1 MYQYSYSEILE
12 DSVVDARAAERRA
25 LDHAVDLLLTAA
37 DDTPESPAEQEA
49 LAFTSQLWGTF
60 IKSLTS
66 PDNDLPA
73 QLRADLISVGLGI
86 LAEVARIDAGES
98 RDLAALA
105 DICGIIRDGLA

>member
-25 LDHAVDLLLTAA
+25 LDHAVDLLLAA
-37 DDTPESPAEQEA
+37 AEGAPDSAAEKEA
-49 LAFTSQLWGTF
+49 LAFTSQLWGIF
-60 IKSLTS
+60 INSLTS
-66 PDNDLPA
+66 RDNDLPA

-86 LAEVARIDAGES
+86 LAEIARIDAGQS
-98 RDLAALA
+98 RDLAAVA

>member
-1 MYQYSYSEILE
+1 MYQYSYSEVLE
-12 DSVVDARAAERRA
+12 DSVTDARAAERRA
-25 LDHAVDLLLTAA
+25 LDHAADLLLAA
-37 DDTPESPAEQEA
+37 QDGAPGCAAEREA
-49 LAFTSQLWGTF
+49 LAFTSQLWGIF

-86 LAEVARIDAGES
+86 MAEITRIEVGES

-105 DICGIIRDGLA
+105 DICGIIRDGLV

>member
-12 DSVVDARAAERRA
+12 DSVTDGRAAERRA
-25 LDHAVDLLLTAA
+25 LDHAADLLLAAAETA
-37 DDTPESPAEQEA
+37 PGSRAEQEA
-49 LAFTSQLWGTF
+49 LAFTSQLWGIF

-73 QLRADLISVGLGI
+73 KLRADLISVGLGI
-86 LAEVARIDAGES
+86 LAEIARIDTGDS

>member
-12 DSVVDARAAERRA
+12 DSVSDARASERRA
-25 LDHAVDLLLTAA
+25 LDHAVDLLLAAA
-37 DDTPESPAEQEA
+37 DTAPGSAVEQEA
-49 LAFTSQLWGTF
+49 LAFTSQLWGIF

-86 LAEVARIDAGES
+86 MAEIARIEVGES

-105 DICGIIRDGLA
+105 DICGIIRDGLV

>member
-25 LDHAVDLLLTAA
+25 LDHAVDLLMNAA
-37 DDTPESPAEQEA
+37 DDAPESVAEREA
-49 LAFTSQLWGTF
+49 LAFTSQLWGIF

-66 PDNDLPA
+66 IDNDLPS
-73 QLRADLISVGLGI
+73 QIKADLISVGLGV
-86 LAEVARIDAGES
+86 LAEIARIDAGES